1 MSKFLTKE
9 NLTRIYDLIA
19 HDLKDIQIH
28 LDENDKYKKAV
39 KKLMKSIDK
48 QEHDNI
54 ALSDFNTFAISKIK
68 PVLLE
73 MYQKNQG
80 KNVEPMFLGMNDNAL
95 GYSLDN
101 SENSDLDTMFGSH
114 IIGDNKVEPDNE
126 LSSGELQKKL
136 EEAQNSRG
144 YTGYL
149 NDTEG
154 FRKEVN
160 TANKHLTEEY
170 NKNIKKTSGTKNE
183 FFDNLY
189 GTRTNNLTNIKE
201 ESNLSSVYEKNNYS
215 ASSTLSRQNPQKNQK
230 EENKKNNPNVFHND
244 STDIM
249 KQIVINN
256 KDHSKDNELT
266 EYDPKQSIGEM
277 LTKFNKDNKIQ
288 PVLYENTRVGMERIN
303 KQIIIIDTGSGSN
316 PLTSVVNLG
325 NTPTLYWHRWKVYFE
340 ETFTIDKLS
349 DIYLES
355 MTIVGQTVPDNCLYF
370 SLNIQ
375 EFNVIA
381 SCNNN
386 NLRNTFV
393 IPNNS
398 DIDLFSSTV
407 VVNEGS
413 GEAVSTGNVTI
424 TVDGGSALVF
434 IHVNDSLYL
443 SNGIFLGNI
452 ITINTAIEIVLDK
465 LAYPLRDNEI
475 LYIGRLKSN
484 VNKYDLA
491 SNYIGTLNPK
501 RLANMNFTLTNQE
514 GKSVE
519 DGDNKTFKDKDSSEN
534 RIILEFLIVARQSY
548 EDFE

>member
-80 KNVEPMFLGMNDNAL
+80 KNIEPMFLGMNDNAL

-101 SENSDLDTMFGSH
+101 SEHSDLDTMFGSH

-126 LSSGELQKKL
+126 LSRGELQQKL

-160 TANKHLTEEY
+160 TANKHQTEEY

-189 GTRTNNLTNIKE
+189 GKRTNNLTNIKE

-398 DIDLFSSTV
+398 DVDLFSSTV
-407 VVNEGS
+407 VVNGAHTTL
-413 GEAVSTGNVTI
+413 GVTSI
-424 TVDGGSALVF
+424 TVNADPNPQEF
-434 IHVNDSLYL
+434 ININDSLYL
-443 SNGIFLGNI
+443 SNGVFLGNATAVGSTTT
-452 ITINTAIEIVLDK
+452 ITIDK
-465 LAYPLRDNEI
+465 LHHTLRTNEI